1 MYAIVTQLNPSPGV
15 RQVLWSMCHGDSRD
29 SLCSVAQE
37 REEAW
42 GCVLCY
48 RDIVPSLA
56 GTLHVL

>member
-42 GCVLCY
+42 GGMCAVL
-48 RDIVPSLA
+48 
-56 GTLHVL
+56 